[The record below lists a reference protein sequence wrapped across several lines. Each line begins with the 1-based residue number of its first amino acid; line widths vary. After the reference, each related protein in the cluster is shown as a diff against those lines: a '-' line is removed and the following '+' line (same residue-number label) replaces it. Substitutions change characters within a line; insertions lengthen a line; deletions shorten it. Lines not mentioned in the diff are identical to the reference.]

1 METLLLLK
9 RTRFQLSQT
18 DAGNQNMNV
27 KEIEIAI
34 TRLSPGDLAEFSSWF
49 ADHRAKVWDGQIG
62 RDLDAGRLDT
72 VIRDVDAEYDADK
85 AKPL

>member
-1 METLLLLK
+1 M
-9 RTRFQLSQT
+9 S
-18 DAGNQNMNV
+18 V

-34 TRLSPGDLAEFSSWF
+34 TKLSPRDLAEFSAWF
-49 ADHRAKVWDGQIG
+49 ADYRAKAWDGQIG

-72 VIRDVDAEYDADK
+72 VIRDVDAEYDAGK